1 MEMTLKKKLFE
12 LVDSTYDDQDAT
24 RFLNLGMLILIS
36 LNVIAAMLETEGPLY
51 SRYKIFFD
59 IFEALS
65 VTIFTLEYVV
75 RIWTCTE
82 YPEYSNPVTGRLR
95 FALSPFML
103 IDLASFLPF
112 YIPIWGLDL
121 RMIRVIRLFRLFR
134 VMKMGRYS
142 RSLST
147 IQKVLRT
154 KKEELGLTIFS
165 GMLLLIIA
173 SSLLYILEHNAQP
186 ETFGSIP
193 DAMWWG
199 AITLTTVGYG
209 DVYPVTALGKI
220 VGALIAMLGIGLF
233 ALPAGIIASG
243 FAAELQPKTSKP
255 SNLKRSPFTPFE
267 LLPQHIEI
275 RPR

>member
-1 MEMTLKKKLFE
+1 MQTTLKKKMFE
-12 LVDSTYDDQDAT
+12 FVDSTYDDQDAT
-24 RFLNLGMLILIS
+24 RFLNIGMLILIS
-36 LNVIAAMLETEGPLY
+36 LNVIAAILETEGALY

-59 IFEALS
+59 VFETFS
-65 VTIFTLEYVV
+65 VMIFTLEYVL
-75 RIWTCTE
+75 RLWTCTE
-82 YPEYSNPVTGRLR
+82 YPTHSNPLTGRLR

-154 KKEELGLTIFS
+154 KKEELGITIFS
-165 GMLLLIIA
+165 GAILLIIA
-173 SSLLYILEHNAQP
+173 STLLYLIEHDAQP
-186 ETFGSIP
+186 DAFASIP

-199 AITLTTVGYG
+199 VVTLTTVGYG
-209 DVYPVTALGKI
+209 DVYPVTVLGKI
-220 VGALIAMLGIGLF
+220 IGALIAMLGIGLF

-243 FAAELQPKTSKP
+243 FATELQAKP
-255 SNLKRSPFTPFE
+255 SETMVCPHCGK
-267 LLPQHIEI
+267 EI
-275 RPR
+275 IS